1 MRTYLLKLLTSAFLL
16 TLAFGLH
23 AKTYLVSVGVADY
36 AGFPSK
42 INNLRLTTTDAK
54 TIANIYANNT
64 AVDYALLLD
73 DKATKS
79 RIIKAMKKVYRN
91 AGKDDIIVFF
101 FSGHGFPG
109 GFCAYDGNL
118 TYKAVREAMAESK
131 CKNKMMFVDAC
142 RAGGMRVEAST
153 PEKETSNAKSSNVML
168 FLSSRNNEDSIERP
182 SMTNGLFTTFLE
194 KGLRGAADANKD
206 RTITAKEIFDFVH
219 SGVVADSREKQHP
232 VMWGNFDN
240 NMPVLIW

>member
-1 MRTYLLKLLTSAFLL
+1 
-16 TLAFGLH
+16 
-23 AKTYLVSVGVADY
+23 
-36 AGFPSK
+36 
-42 INNLRLTTTDAK
+42 
-54 TIANIYANNT
+54 
-64 AVDYALLLD
+64 
-73 DKATKS
+73 
-79 RIIKAMKKVYRN
+79 
-91 AGKDDIIVFF
+91 
-101 FSGHGFPG
+101 
-109 GFCAYDGNL
+109 
-118 TYKAVREAMAESK
+118 
-131 CKNKMMFVDAC
+131 
-142 RAGGMRVEAST
+142 
-153 PEKETSNAKSSNVML
+153 ML

>member
-153 PEKETSNAKSSNVML
+153 AEKETSNAKSSNVML